1 MAILNNINSS
11 SPRAWDIFPFLC
23 IIFSFL
29 HQCFYSFQTLYFTS
43 LIKFILWYFILFDL
57 WLSWNSHISSVQ
69 SRPTLCNPMDCSL
82 PGSSI
87 HGIFPGKNTE
97 VGYHFLLQG
106 IFLTHGSN
114 LGLLHCRQ
122 TLYHLS
128 HQGSQV
134 HIYWP
139 IIISTWF
146 RLVVI

>member
-87 HGIFPGKNTE
+87 HGIFQARVLE
-97 VGYHFLLQG
+97 WVAISFSR
-106 IFLTHGSN
+106 GS
-114 LGLLHCRQ
+114 
-122 TLYHLS
+122 S
-128 HQGSQV
+128 
-134 HIYWP
+134 WP
-139 IIISTWF
+139 MDRTWVSCIAGRRF
-146 RLVVI
+146 TIWATREARFTYTDL